1 MKMKRTFLFLLFST
15 SMLLLNAQTSMFRNN
30 NNNRSLST
38 NYLPFPSAL
47 NFKTSLQN
55 YAALPAGVYFSG
67 DFTIECWVYLT
78 ATTNWSRIIDFG
90 NGAGNNCVLFSVSAG
105 TSGSPGFYVGGSQYQ
120 ATGTVPLNQW
130 TNLAATLSGTNAT
143 IYINGVASGT
153 ATFPVPANVTRS
165 YNYIGRSNWGWGDP
179 APEGSYDDLRI
190 WSVAKTGPQILAA
203 MNSELTGSEPN
214 LVAYFK
220 FNEGIPSSNN
230 TGITTL
236 INSALT
242 GSMYNATLYNFTL
255 NSTTSNFVLG
265 KF

>member
-1 MKMKRTFLFLLFST
+1 MKRTFLFLLLST
-15 SMLLLNAQTSMFRNN
+15 SILVLNAQTSMFRNN

-38 NYLPFPSAL
+38 TYLPFPSAL

-55 YAALPAGVYFSG
+55 YASLPPAVYFSG

-90 NGAGNNCVLFSVSAG
+90 NGSGSNNVLFSTSAG

-120 ATGTVPLNQW
+120 ANGTVPLNQW
-130 TNLAATLSGTNAT
+130 THLAATLSGTNAT

-153 ATFPVPANVTRS
+153 ATFPTPANVTRS
-165 YNYIGRSNWGWGDP
+165 LNYIGRSNWGWGDP
-179 APEGSYDDLRI
+179 APEGSFDDLRI
-190 WSVAKTGPQILAA
+190 WSVAKTGPQLIAE

-214 LVAYFK
+214 LVVYFK
-220 FNEGIPSSNN
+220 FNEGGPSGNN
-230 TGITTL
+230 SGITTL
-236 INSALT
+236 INSAIT
-242 GSMYNATLYNFTL
+242 GSMYNATLFNFTL
-255 NSTTSNFVLG
+255 NTSTSNFVVG

>member
-1 MKMKRTFLFLLFST
+1 MKSLFLFIFLTITIFVSQ
-15 SMLLLNAQTSMFRNN
+15 AQTTMFRNN

-55 YAALPAGVYFSG
+55 YAALPPAVYFSG
-67 DFTIECWVYLT
+67 DFSIECWVYLT

-90 NGAGNNCVLFSVSAG
+90 NGAGNNCVLFSVSG
-105 TSGSPGFYVGGSQYQ
+105 STSGSPALHVGGYQFQ

-130 TNLAATLSGTNAT
+130 THLAATLSGINAT
-143 IYINGVASGT
+143 IYINGIASGT
-153 ATFPVPANVTRS
+153 SNLSVPANVTRS

-179 APEGSYDDLRI
+179 APEGSFDDLRI
-190 WSVAKTGPQILAA
+190 WSVAKTGPQLLAA

-220 FNEGIPSSNN
+220 FNEGIPSGNN
-230 TGITTL
+230 TSITTL

-242 GSMYNATLYNFTL
+242 GSMYNATLYNFSLTG
-255 NSTTSNFVLG
+255 SASNYVIG

>member
-1 MKMKRTFLFLLFST
+1 MKHLLLFIILTITVLS
-15 SMLLLNAQTSMFRNN
+15 LKAQPSVFRQN

-55 YAALPAGVYFSG
+55 YAALPPAVYFSG
-67 DFTIECWVYLT
+67 DFTIECWVYVSSY
-78 ATTNWSRIIDFG
+78 TNWSRIIDFG
-90 NGAGNNCVLFSVSAG
+90 NGSGSNNVLFSTSFG
-105 TSGSPGFYVGGSQYQ
+105 TTGYPGFYVGGSQFQ
-120 ATGTVPLNQW
+120 STTQVPLNQW
-130 TNLAATLSGTNAT
+130 TYLAATLSGTLAT
-143 IYINGVASGT
+143 IYVNGIASGT
-153 ATFPVPANVTRS
+153 YTFPIPANVIRN

-179 APEGSYDDLRI
+179 APEGSFDDLRI
-190 WSVAKTGPQILAA
+190 WSVAKTGPQLLAA

-220 FNEGIPSSNN
+220 FNEGIPSGNN
-230 TGITTL
+230 SSITTL

-242 GSMYNATLYNFTL
+242 GSMYNATLYNFSLTG
-255 NSTTSNFVLG
+255 SASNYVIG

>member
-1 MKMKRTFLFLLFST
+1 MKTIFLTFIFLLIINT
-15 SMLLLNAQTSMFRNN
+15 GQAQSSFFKQN

-38 NYLPFPSAL
+38 KYLPFPSAL
-47 NFKTSLQN
+47 NFNTSLQN
-55 YAALPAGVYFSG
+55 YAALPSAVYFSG

-90 NGAGNNCVLFSVSAG
+90 NGASSNNVLFSTSTG
-105 TSGSPGFYVGGSQYQ
+105 TSGNPGLHVGGSQYQ
-120 ATGTVPLNQW
+120 ANSTVPLNQW
-130 TNLAATLSGTNAT
+130 VHLAATMTGTSAT
-143 IYINGVASGT
+143 IFINGIASGT
-153 ATFPVPANVTRS
+153 ATLVAPANVTRN
-165 YNYIGRSNWGWGDP
+165 YNYIGRSNWGWGDA
-179 APEGSYDDLRI
+179 APDGSFDELRI
-190 WSVAKTGPQILAA
+190 WSIAKTGAQIQAA

-220 FNEGIPSSNN
+220 FNEGIPSGNN
-230 TGITTL
+230 SSITTL

-255 NSTTSNFVLG
+255 NNNTSNFVLG

>member
-1 MKMKRTFLFLLFST
+1 MKPLFLSFIFLLFINTVQS
-15 SMLLLNAQTSMFRNN
+15 QTSVFRQN

-38 NYLPFPSAL
+38 KYLPFPSAL
-47 NFKTSLQN
+47 NFKTSLEN
-55 YAALPAGVYFSG
+55 YASLPPAVYFSG

-90 NGAGNNCVLFSVSAG
+90 NGSGSNNVLFSTSAG
-105 TSGSPGFYVGGSQYQ
+105 TSGSPGFYVGGAQYQ
-120 ATGTVPLNQW
+120 ANSTVPLNQW
-130 TNLAATLSGTNAT
+130 VHLAATLSGTTAT

-153 ATFPVPANVTRS
+153 ATFPVPANVTRN

-179 APEGSYDDLRI
+179 APEGSYDELRI
-190 WSVAKTGPQILAA
+190 WSVAKTGPQLLAA
-203 MNSELTGSEPN
+203 MNAELTGSEPN

-220 FNEGIPSSNN
+220 FNEGVPSGNN

-255 NSTTSNFVLG
+255 NNNASNFVLG